1 MTVYDIG
8 TLILFLS
15 YVLKYNTLCFGDVFG
30 PHLQACFFHSHVM
43 TVVLI
48 EASLKVGTEPVPK
61 SHVLQFNIYSGK
73 KSEKSVTS
81 NETVWLKTLQV
92 DPVIRQ
98 VASCKLHCI
107 LKMYNNGMYIT

>member
-8 TLILFLS
+8 TLILSPS
-15 YVLKYNTLCFGDVFG
+15 YVLKYNTLCFGDIFG
-30 PHLQACFFHSHVM
+30 PCLQACCFHGHHVM

-48 EASLKVGTEPVPK
+48 EASLKVGTKPVPPK
-61 SHVLQFNIYSGK
+61 CSLLQFNIYSGK
-73 KSEKSVTS
+73 KSVSS

-92 DPVIRQ
+92 GPVVYQ
-98 VASCKLHCI
+98 MASCKLHCI